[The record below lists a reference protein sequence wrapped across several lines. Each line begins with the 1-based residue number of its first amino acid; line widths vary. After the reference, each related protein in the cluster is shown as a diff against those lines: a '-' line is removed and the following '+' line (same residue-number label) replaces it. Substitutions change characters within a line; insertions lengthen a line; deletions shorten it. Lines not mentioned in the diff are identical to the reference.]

1 MKDAIDLKRRLNS
14 VIREVLQDAFMS
26 GYKARDNQLSSV
38 DVLNDLVAHIDK
50 YLDDEPKTE
59 VKSETK

>member
-1 MKDAIDLKRRLNS
+1 
-14 VIREVLQDAFMS
+14 MS